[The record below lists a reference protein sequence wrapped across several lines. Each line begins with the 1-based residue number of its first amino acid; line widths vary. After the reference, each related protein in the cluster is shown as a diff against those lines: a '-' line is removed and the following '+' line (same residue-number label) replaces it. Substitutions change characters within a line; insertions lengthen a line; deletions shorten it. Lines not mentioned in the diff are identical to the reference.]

1 MFSINLLKWRQYAFT
16 SDVKIINLFSDE
28 NIMLSWLVINA
39 FWVGR
44 HCVVNVHSLEG
55 REMQNV
61 LLLLDLFVYVSDCNV
76 KENTLIVFY
85 FFGILEFTEST

>member
-1 MFSINLLKWRQYAFT
+1 M
-16 SDVKIINLFSDE
+16 
-28 NIMLSWLVINA
+28 
-39 FWVGR
+39 GR

-61 LLLLDLFVYVSDCNV
+61 LLMLDLFVYVLDCNV

>member
-39 FWVGR
+39 F
-44 HCVVNVHSLEG
+44 
-55 REMQNV
+55 
-61 LLLLDLFVYVSDCNV
+61 
-76 KENTLIVFY
+76 
-85 FFGILEFTEST
+85 